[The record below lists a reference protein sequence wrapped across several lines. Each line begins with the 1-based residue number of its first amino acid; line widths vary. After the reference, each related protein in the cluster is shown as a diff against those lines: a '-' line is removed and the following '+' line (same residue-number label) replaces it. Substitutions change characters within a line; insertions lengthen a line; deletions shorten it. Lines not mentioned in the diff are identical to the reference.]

1 MGLFDDS
8 IDLFTIW
15 ADGLSPGMADVASSR
30 VGAEI
35 FRAGIR
41 PDPEHEEALA
51 RSRWLA
57 EERAESSFPCGVVV
71 MGPDA
76 LAAPAGDDPWA
87 RGSQIPASAVAVTA
101 VVVPDAVVFLREPM
115 EGVDA
120 DPVVELG
127 RIPRSAIGEVDVVNA
142 AGSHVAEPVREA
154 LEPSEP
160 VQLVLRWTNEGAP
173 DEDRFGFMSAWT
185 AWDAG
190 RRLRRAK
197 LP

>member
-1 MGLFDDS
+1 VGLFDDS
-8 IDLFTIW
+8 FDLFTIW
-15 ADGLSPGMADVASSR
+15 ADGLSPGMADIASAR

-35 FRAGIR
+35 FLAGIQ
-41 PDPEHEEALA
+41 PDLEHEEAIA

-71 MGPDA
+71 VGSDA
-76 LAAPAGDDPWA
+76 PAAPVADDPWA
-87 RGSQIPASAVAVTA
+87 RDSPMPASAVAVTA
-101 VVVPDAVVFLREPM
+101 VVVPAAVIFLRDPI

-120 DPVVELG
+120 DTVIELG
-127 RIPRSAIGEVDVVNA
+127 RIPRSAIGDVDVVDA
-142 AGSHVAEPVREA
+142 AGSHVAEPVRET

-160 VQLVLRWTNEGAP
+160 VQLVLRWTNDGRP
-173 DEDRFGFMSAWT
+173 DEDRFGFRSAWT